1 MQAITL
7 FKAQQLIGQ
16 LQTLGFPDWQC
27 VPAIMVHGSDLEAA
41 VTYLFEGS
49 VHSEAEARQL
59 LEGASSLTQI
69 DISPELAQLQQAKV
83 WLLLDICCE
92 FLQRVKVHVPTQ
104 VTRAI
109 LTHLKKAYPI
119 QIARAAQELPGNLL
133 GRKFHLLYAP
143 LEAT

>member
-27 VPAIMVHGSDLEAA
+27 VPAVMAHGSDLEAA
-41 VTYLFEGS
+41 VTYLLEGN

-59 LEGASSLTQI
+59 LLERTASLQQI

-83 WLLLDICCE
+83 SPLSAHHSCIDIANQQVQICNTHLDTEQHIMLE
-92 FLQRVKVHVPTQ
+92 FL
-104 VTRAI
+104 
-109 LTHLKKAYPI
+109 
-119 QIARAAQELPGNLL
+119 
-133 GRKFHLLYAP
+133 
-143 LEAT
+143 ATKHRLWESWHQ

>member
-7 FKAQQLIGQ
+7 YKAQQLIGQ

-59 LEGASSLTQI
+59 LEGTSSLQQI

-83 WLLLDICCE
+83 E
-92 FLQRVKVHVPTQ
+92 
-104 VTRAI
+104 
-109 LTHLKKAYPI
+109 
-119 QIARAAQELPGNLL
+119 GNL
-133 GRKFHLLYAP
+133 HLYCEP
-143 LEAT
+143 LSSASALCVKAIPTGLPDFWFGLHSRISKSPYTGFLELLVLCC